1 MKCPKCKREI
11 PDKSTECP
19 FCKKVISL
27 KCPNCGSMN
36 HSSVCEDCGYIIL
49 TKCAKCGKTVST
61 SQDKC
66 KCGFL
71 IKSSLALQ
79 ECESDEFASLVIK
92 FAALKNIRK
101 ILASQDLFS
110 KFYFKL
116 NNILTA
122 QFKDID
128 ATIIRYNDVFV
139 VNYNRDLSFPTSV
152 NKAVRFALKIVNSL
166 SLINQKIIDEL
177 GTSLKLNISII
188 KKNSSDL
195 LILPTL
201 QNDIKLL
208 NTKKQDKKYLKGIQ
222 VILDQFSYDCV
233 SKDYKTD
240 SLYTVESNG
249 QNISYYEILLDNYV
263 LPPDEF
269 KQEDFVTDVKRTEIN
284 KNVQIKSDDV
294 YSFKVFDINAKSN
307 FYKTNSTSLLDKLD
321 DNKIISIRA
330 DIENRISTSELVKY
344 FENKNKKV
352 LRVVCSEELNF
363 KPWGVFEKIFKDFNE
378 WSFCNSLAPQNSKL
392 KTFNSIVELI
402 NGISRKASTPEDARF
417 AYMEDFS
424 GFLSL
429 LKDYV
434 IIFEEFQYLDDTTIQ
449 TLELYFD
456 KYKNIVP
463 FFVFITSLEFPVHYK
478 IRNLLRTEL
487 YSEYIIEKTDIDS
500 ILSNIKEEA
509 SDFIQSFYYEKI
521 IENFNG
527 SLLYFNNAIKYLMEK
542 GILVNFENRLLVK
555 DNLSLILPIKLPEL
569 IKARLKNLS
578 KNQDASMILAYFY
591 YLGERIDFLT
601 LEALGVKDIKKN
613 ISLLEN
619 LGFVYERNGIVYLND
634 YHIMKSALELSLKR
648 EAEVFICKNILAKI
662 GSKLDDTT
670 TLLILGKLEIFKE
683 EYLILWKNSKFSMA
697 VGDFDAYLKN
707 CLGFLSLIENIKSNI
722 TKEELEENK
731 KEVYENILLNLYNY
745 SPSKIYSI
753 ENILLVD
760 AFEKNDDEKISK
772 LSNLM
777 LQGALISSNYTDAL
791 TLLHNI
797 YTRMENPVL
806 LVNGVLNVKFF
817 LLSLVN
823 IEILYNIGDYV
834 QCVEVAN
841 DILNVLQPEILDKIK
856 PNSFSI
862 NLFMEHLFE
871 TFRLVGLAKVLI
883 MDDDLEEYF
892 DNVKNALGDELEDK
906 DCILAIRDYLNG
918 KDFVPT
924 NIENSS
930 AFAKIVY
937 LLLQEFSEHKNDYK
951 VFAQNI
957 YQAKLLA
964 ENINQKQLELF
975 CDLLIAYSYANIGII
990 QKAQAI
996 YDDILKF
1003 SKNSAIFNIN
1013 ILTKYFDSLLKL
1025 KNNKTEEALLQVN
1038 DTLALL
1044 QKYDNQAK
1052 IFYVLF
1058 EKLFID
1064 IIKAQNITSLNIESE
1079 EQKLQIAISGDKLSR
1094 LMN

>member
-11 PDKSTECP
+11 PNKSTECP

-27 KCPNCGSMN
+27 KCPNCGSVN
-36 HSSVCEDCGYIIL
+36 QSSVCEECGYIIL
-49 TKCAKCGKTVST
+49 TKCSKCGKTVST

-66 KCGFL
+66 KCGFS
-71 IKSSLALQ
+71 IKTSLALQ
-79 ECESDEFASLVIK
+79 ECELDEFASIVIK
-92 FAALKNIRK
+92 FEALKNIRK
-101 ILASQDLFS
+101 ILASQELFS
-110 KFYFKL
+110 KFYYKL
-116 NNILTA
+116 NNILTS

-128 ATIIRYNDVFV
+128 ATIIRYNDIFV
-139 VNYNRDLSFPTSV
+139 VNYNKDLSFPTSV
-152 NKAVRFALKIVNSL
+152 NKAVRFALKIVNSF
-166 SLINQKIIDEL
+166 SLINQKIVDEL

-188 KKNSSDL
+188 KKNAVDL
-195 LILPTL
+195 LILPSL

-222 VILDQFSYDCV
+222 IVLDQFSYDCV

-249 QNISYYEILLDNYV
+249 KNISYYEILLDNYV
-263 LPPDEF
+263 LPPDEL
-269 KQEDFVTDVKRTEIN
+269 KQENFVNDVKNSIIN
-284 KNVQIKSDDV
+284 KNVQIIKDDI
-294 YSFKVFDINAKSN
+294 YSFKVFDINAKSK
-307 FYKTNSTSLLDKLD
+307 FYKTNTTFLFDKLD
-321 DNKIISIRA
+321 DNKITSIRA
-330 DIENRISTSELVKY
+330 DFDNRISTLELVKY

-363 KPWGVFEKIFKDFNE
+363 KPWGVFDKLFKDFNE
-378 WSFCNSLAPQNSKL
+378 FPFCNSSIQQKSKL
-392 KTFNSIVELI
+392 KTFNAIEELL
-402 NGISRKASTPEDARF
+402 NGKSRKASTPEDARF

-424 GFLSL
+424 NFLSV
-429 LKDYV
+429 LKNYV
-434 IIFEEFQYLDDTTIQ
+434 IIIEDFQYLDDTTIQ

-463 FFVFITSLEFPVHYK
+463 DFVFITSLEYPVHYK
-478 IRNLLRTEL
+478 IKNLLRTEL
-487 YSEYIIEKTDIDS
+487 YSEYILEKTDLDS

-521 IENFNG
+521 VENFNG

-542 GILVNFENRLLVK
+542 GVLVSFENRLLVK
-555 DNLSLILPIKLPEL
+555 DNLSLILPNKLSEL
-569 IKARLKNLS
+569 IKARLRNLS

-601 LEALGVKDIKKN
+601 LEALGVKDLKKN

-619 LGFVYERNGIVYLND
+619 LDFVYERNGIVYLND
-634 YHIMKSALELSLKR
+634 YHIVKSALELSLKR

-662 GSKLDDTT
+662 GSKLDDTI
-670 TLLILGKLEIFKE
+670 TLLILGKLEFFKE

-707 CLGFLSLIENIKSNI
+707 CLGFLSLIDNIKSNI

-745 SPSKIYSI
+745 SPSKIYTI

-760 AFEKNDDEKISK
+760 AFEKNDDEKIAK

-806 LVNGVLNVKFF
+806 LVDGVLNVKFF

-823 IEILYNIGDYV
+823 IEILYNIGDYI

-841 DILNVLQPEILDKIK
+841 GILKVLQPEILDKIK
-856 PNSFSI
+856 PKSFSI

-871 TFRLVGLAKVLI
+871 TFRLVGLAKVLL
-883 MDDDLEEYF
+883 MQNDLEDFFEA
-892 DNVKNALGDELEDK
+892 VKNALGDELEDK
-906 DCILAIRDYLNG
+906 DAILTIRDYLDG
-918 KDFVPT
+918 KDYVPT

-930 AFAKIVY
+930 SFAKIVY
-937 LLLQEFSEHKNDYK
+937 LLLQEFSEHKDDYK
-951 VFAQNI
+951 TFAQNV

-964 ENINQKQLELF
+964 SNINQKQLELF

-996 YDDILKF
+996 YDDILKI
-1003 SKNSAIFNIN
+1003 SQSCAIFNIN
-1013 ILTKYFDSLLKL
+1013 ILTKYLCSLLKI
-1025 KNNKTEEALLQVN
+1025 KDNKKEEALLLVN
-1038 DTLALL
+1038 DTLAQL
-1044 QKYDNQAK
+1044 QNYNNQAK
-1052 IFYVLF
+1052 VFYVLV

-1064 IIKAQNITSLNIESE
+1064 VIKKQGIKSLNVESE
-1079 EQKLQIAISGDKLSR
+1079 EQKLQRVMSGDKLSR
-1094 LMN
+1094 LVN